1 MTTRDVSWTLLL
13 GALLIAS
20 AVAGALIRRRL
31 HVSQRSTETIN
42 FLRDVTTL
50 LVTFVALMLSL
61 LLTSVLSAYDQAY
74 RDRGQ
79 YAASLA
85 QLDFCMRSYGPG
97 LADARTK
104 LHLYT
109 ASVIASTWPQEPRP
123 QGITYPDLSGI
134 PVVGEARKLAD
145 ILDDVGVAIASVAP
159 TDPLHH
165 ALALRCEGNYRT
177 MRETRWAVIENAHGS
192 LSAPFAAV
200 MTFWLMLVFLN
211 FGLQA
216 PGNRLAL
223 LVTAIGIVSVSSVVF
238 VILDLDLPYGG
249 LFGIPSTAMRE
260 AFADMMR

>member
-1 MTTRDVSWTLLL
+1 MTRDVSWTLLL
-13 GALLIAS
+13 AALLIAS
-20 AVAGALIRRRL
+20 AAAGALVRRRL
-31 HVSQRSTETIN
+31 HVPQRSNETIN

-61 LLTSVLSAYDQAY
+61 LLTSVLSAYDTAY

-85 QLDFCMRSYGPG
+85 QLDFCMRNYGPE

-109 ASVIASTWPQEPRP
+109 ASVIASTWPLEPRP
-123 QGITYPDLSGI
+123 EGVTYPDLRGLPI
-134 PVVGEARKLAD
+134 VGEAPRLGN
-145 ILDDVGVAIASVAP
+145 ILDDVGLAIASVAP
-159 TDPLHH
+159 TDPLHR
-165 ALALRCEGNYRT
+165 ALALRCEGNYRV
-177 MRETRWAVIENAHGS
+177 MREARWDVIEDAHGS

-216 PGNRLAL
+216 PGNRLAM

-238 VILDLDLPYGG
+238 VILDLDLPYDG
-249 LFGIPSTAMRE
+249 LFGIPSTAMRQ